1 MKDKNLLKGE
11 AILGLQDPWYFST
24 KILGNG
30 EDDDFPRPERE
41 CRPPLEFLTRP
52 RPADLTKGAKWF
64 DYYSA
69 PRESA
74 KTINA
79 LVVLTREIIIN
90 PNVAILVMNEE
101 KQQAT
106 SSVKVVAE
114 WLERDKVKKLYGT
127 FKGNTG
133 WEKEGFYSAQR
144 TRPRKDP
151 TMQSIGIDNPMEG
164 LHPDIIL
171 WDDLV
176 GRLTATR
183 EGFRRAEKRIEQSI
197 PVLRTGGRGI
207 YICTRWGPEDPSA
220 NILEQWKKGLQW
232 HAPGHRGFF
241 GAYAVE
247 GDEKFFP
254 HAELGEPLFGSIL
267 DRKRLDEL
275 AKICTHSFFS
285 SQYLNEPC
293 PEGGAYFDESDF
305 TRFELYV
312 NAGSYQTA

>member
-1 MKDKNLLKGE
+1 MVVRDLNLLKGE
-11 AILGLQDPWYFST
+11 AILGLQDPWYLST
-24 KILGNG
+24 QIFGNG

-41 CRPPLEFLTRP
+41 CRPPLEFLARP
-52 RPADLTKGAKWF
+52 RPATLGPTEKWY

-69 PRESA
+69 PRETA

-90 PNVAILVMNEE
+90 PNIAILIMNEE

-106 SSVKVVAE
+106 QSLKVIAE
-114 WLERDKVKKLYGT
+114 WLERDKVRKLYGD
-127 FKGNTG
+127 FRGQKG
-133 WEKEGFYSAQR
+133 WEKDQFCTIQR
-144 TRPRKDP
+144 TRTRKDP
-151 TMQSIGIDNPMEG
+151 TAQSIGIINPMEG

-176 GRLTATR
+176 GKDTATR
-183 EGFRRAEKRIEQSI
+183 EGFRRAKERIEQSI

-220 NILEQWKKGLQW
+220 KILEQWKNGVMW

-241 GAYAVE
+241 GAYAEE
-247 GDEKFFP
+247 GDQEFFP
-254 HAELGEPLFGSIL
+254 HAVVGKPLFESIL
-267 DRKRLDEL
+267 SQKQLDIHQ
-275 AKICTHSFFS
+275 KTCTWSFFS
-285 SQYLNEPC
+285 SQYLNVPC

-305 TRFELYV
+305 TRFELYT
-312 NAGSYQTA
+312 TA